1 MCSCL
6 LEKSGNMTGVEKMW
20 KDFRESLGGGG
31 GGGLG
36 RALDL
41 QEL

>member
-1 MCSCL
+1 
-6 LEKSGNMTGVEKMW
+6 MTGVEKMW

-31 GGGLG
+31 LG